1 VVISCHQK
9 LNFDYL
15 LEKIWENLGLVR
27 IYTKKKGNT
36 KIKSLTMSEYTDL
49 KSLRLANSK

>member
-36 KIKSLTMSEYTDL
+36 KIKSLIMSEYTDL